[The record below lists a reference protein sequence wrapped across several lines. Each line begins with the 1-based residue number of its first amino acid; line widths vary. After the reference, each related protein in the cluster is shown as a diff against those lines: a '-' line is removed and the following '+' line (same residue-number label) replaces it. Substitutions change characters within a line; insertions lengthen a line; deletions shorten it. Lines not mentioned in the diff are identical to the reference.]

1 MDLVSLPW
9 IYLLIDF
16 IIKLPLS
23 KFYNKVYNAILI
35 VVDRYIKIA
44 RYIPYIK
51 KIFALELTKYFLE
64 YIVQYFGLLASIV
77 SDRGPQFISNF

>member
-16 IIKLPLS
+16 ITRLPLS
-23 KFYNKVYNAILI
+23 KFHNKVYNIILI

-44 RYIPYIK
+44 RYIPYTK
-51 KIFALELTKYFLE
+51 KTFALELAKYFLE
-64 YIVQYFGLLASIV
+64 YIV
-77 SDRGPQFISNF
+77 

>member
-9 IYLLIDF
+9 IYLLINF
-16 IIKLPLS
+16 IIGLLLS
-23 KFYNKVYNAILI
+23 KFYNKVYNIILI

-51 KIFALELTKYFLE
+51 KIFILKLTKYFLE
-64 YIVQYFGLLASIV
+64 YII
-77 SDRGPQFISNF
+77 